1 VTNFGLPRPSA
12 VLRVADQGLSTVT
25 QALGL
30 LPRMVTLTG
39 QLEQLIAR
47 ADELM
52 KKIDDDILPV
62 VASLH
67 TVPADIHDLLDTSK
81 DLNDIVGSVP
91 GLRHVQRRIDS
102 NQRLQDEEWASNIDS
117 TQRTKDGP

>member
-1 VTNFGLPRPSA
+1 
-12 VLRVADQGLSTVT
+12 
-25 QALGL
+25 
-30 LPRMVTLTG
+30 MVTLTG